1 MNLVS
6 VIIPYYK
13 KKKYFE
19 RTLNSILSQSYK
31 KIEIIIIYDDTDLQE
46 LTFLK
51 KITKKSKRI
60 SIIVNRKNLGA
71 GPSRNIGINASKG
84 KFIAFIDADDIW
96 RKDKIYQQIKS
107 MKKNRYQISHTSY
120 EIINHN
126 NKKISQRIAKH
137 LDFINL
143 SKSCDIGLSTVIL
156 EKKLIKNKIKF
167 PNLKTKEDFVLW
179 LKIASKGTIIYAI
192 DKNLTKWRKAP
203 KSLSSSVIRKLID
216 GYMVYRK
223 YLKYNVFKSVY
234 FLIIL
239 SFNFLKKV

>member
-6 VIIPYYK
+6 VIIPYYRK
-13 KKKYFE
+13 KEYFE
-19 RTLNSILSQSYK
+19 KTLNSILTQSYK
-31 KIEIIIIYDDTDLQE
+31 KIEIIIIYDDTNLQE

-51 KITKKSKRI
+51 KITKKDKRI
-60 SIIVNRKNLGA
+60 SIIINKKNLGA
-71 GPSRNIGINASKG
+71 GLSRNIGINASKG

-96 RKDKIYQQIKS
+96 IKDKIYQQLKF
-107 MKKNRYQISHTSY
+107 MKKNRYEITHTSY
-120 EIINHN
+120 EIINNN
-126 NKKISQRIAKH
+126 NKKMSHRVAKN

-143 SKSCDIGLSTVIL
+143 LKSCDIGLSTVIL
-156 EKKLIKNKIKF
+156 EKRLIKDKIKF

-179 LKIASKGTIIYAI
+179 LKITSKGTVIHAI

-203 KSLSSSVIRKLID
+203 KSLSSSVVRKLID

-223 YLKYNVFKSVY
+223 YLKYNVFKSIY
-234 FLIIL
+234 FLIVL